1 MNMETCF
8 IDIARKVAF
17 NSELVQKHGSILIID
32 NQFFTG
38 YNHFYNGKNNNVAIH
53 AEEDAINN
61 FIANCRKKYF
71 DDAYIRRR
79 LHRAVLITIRV
90 KKDSIKCSA
99 PCRNCIE
106 LIKNY
111 GIKQIIYSER
121 DGEDNTYYIKKK
133 SRDLENRPSSGYR
146 WRERQTLLCS

>member
-1 MNMETCF
+1 MENCL

-17 NSELVQKHGSILIID
+17 NSDLVQKHGSILIVD
-32 NQFFTG
+32 NQYYTG
-38 YNHFYNGKNNNVAIH
+38 YNHFCNGKNNITIH

-61 FIANCRKKYF
+61 YIACCRKKYF
-71 DDAYIRRR
+71 DDSYIRRR
-79 LHRAVLITIRV
+79 LHKALLITIRV

-121 DGEDNTYYIKKK
+121 DDEDNTFYIKKK
-133 SRDLENRPSSGYR
+133 SRDLENRPSSGFR
-146 WRERQTLLCS
+146 WRERQALLCR